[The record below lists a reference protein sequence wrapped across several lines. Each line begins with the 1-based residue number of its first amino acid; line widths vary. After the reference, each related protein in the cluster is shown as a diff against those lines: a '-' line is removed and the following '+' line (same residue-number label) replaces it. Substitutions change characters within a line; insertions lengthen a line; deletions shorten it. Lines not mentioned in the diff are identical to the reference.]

1 MFKFYKTTFLPRTI
15 FLPYLFIRIIV
26 EIINFFNFFK
36 FNLTKKSK
44 TIFCI
49 ESGEKGWDLIE
60 CKEIYLSAK
69 EFLGSNKVIK
79 VSINRNS
86 SYLSQIF
93 YNVKKYKPTHYL
105 YDSRT
110 GSQNSIIGFCQ
121 SSIISILFQL
131 YGIIPICT
139 LTDLPVRSWRLQTSI
154 VSCKRGV
161 VVSLMS
167 PKNISTIFPHQRI
180 IGPMTMPFS
189 IQTLQSIN
197 LLKEKL
203 NKNVK
208 KDLTFVGSLYEPR
221 TTILKEINTEL
232 VKSNIKINMVGRE
245 LGSKK
250 TTDEKYWLKLLDS
263 KMIITTSN
271 QIENNKTDWAN
282 INHLVYRYLEV
293 PLCGSVLIAQK
304 VPALEKYFKE
314 DIHYISYK
322 NSQEAVKKI
331 IYYLDNK
338 EELIKIAHKG
348 HEKAV
353 SIVNS
358 NLYWNIVDSSLRKY
372 SLI

>member
-1 MFKFYKTTFLPRTI
+1 MYKGRPDLRLINFLLSVSPFSKINKPEYIKSINNKIRLSNIPKSFSDKVLDIYIDHINTDMFTPVGRRFHSIMTKESISQGQCFLQSISPKKHLKNPPLFVVGLPRSGTTN
-15 FLPYLFIRIIV
+15 LHNM
-26 EIINFFNFFK
+26 IINEFGYDAFK
-36 FNLTKKSK
+36 YWEL
-44 TIFCI
+44 
-49 ESGEKGWDLIE
+49 
-60 CKEIYLSAK
+60 A
-69 EFLGSNKVIK
+69 
-79 VSINRNS
+79 
-86 SYLSQIF
+86 
-93 YNVKKYKPTHYL
+93 
-105 YDSRT
+105 
-110 GSQNSIIGFCQ
+110 
-121 SSIISILFQL
+121 
-131 YGIIPICT
+131 
-139 LTDLPVRSWRLQTSI
+139 
-154 VSCKRGV
+154 
-161 VVSLMS
+161 S

-232 VKSNIKINMVGRE
+232 VKKNIKINMVWRE

-304 VPALEKYFKE
+304 VPALEKYFQE
-314 DIHYISYK
+314 DIHYISYE